1 MQPDRSGHRL
11 SQASSKP
18 PFLALGLRRQFSSA
32 CAAGF
37 EDRRFS
43 HESWLW
49 PSFYAAGKSIS
60 IVVAM
65 LKKRIG
71 YEQRQTGRFR

>member
-1 MQPDRSGHRL
+1 
-11 SQASSKP
+11 
-18 PFLALGLRRQFSSA
+18 LRRQFSSA